1 MEGLVGMGLAGPRTR
16 TRMTGENSGTK
27 WFNLNRR
34 AIRQIP
40 PDSTVLM
47 LVPWCNCN
55 CSLSAARKR
64 FGAASFRQGFTTD
77 MDLLLTHGYFLFEDP
92 KELQIMKPYPPLGIL
107 YISSHLRRKGVQVKV
122 FDSTFGSRDRLFEIL
137 RQGPPAVLG
146 VYANLMTRSNVL
158 EILRVAKESGWQTVA
173 GGPEPSA
180 YVPEYL
186 NAGADVV
193 VIGEG
198 EVTIEELLPVLRAGS
213 RESLHRVDGIA
224 FRDSE
229 GNITQ
234 TKPRQQLPD
243 IDAQPWPDRE
253 AIDMGQYVAT
263 WRKHHGMGSVSL
275 ITARGCPYHCRWC
288 SHEVFGKTHRRRK
301 PASVADELEWL
312 IDRYQPDMAWMADDV
327 FTIHPGWLSQY
338 ADELKRRRLK
348 LPFECISRADRLN
361 AKVVETL
368 AELGCFRVW
377 IGSESGSQ
385 RVLNAMERGVTV
397 EQVHS
402 AVSLCRSRGIQ
413 TGMFLMWGY
422 EGEEL
427 EDIEATVQHV
437 KRTNPDI
444 FFTTVAYPIKGTPYF
459 AEVAGR
465 VEALKPWNVS
475 SDREVRVRGRH
486 SRRFY
491 SFADRLLRS
500 EGGIERMQGEPD
512 VDFLAIHNLQSEA
525 ALAREGLY
533 ESISEKEA

>member
-1 MEGLVGMGLAGPRTR
+1 
-16 TRMTGENSGTK
+16 
-27 WFNLNRR
+27 
-34 AIRQIP
+34 
-40 PDSTVLM
+40 
-47 LVPWCNCN
+47 
-55 CSLSAARKR
+55 
-64 FGAASFRQGFTTD
+64 

-107 YISSHLRRKGVQVKV
+107 YISSHLRKKGFQVEV
-122 FDSTFGSRDRLFEIL
+122 FDSTFGSRDQLFEVL

-158 EILRVAKESGWQTVA
+158 EILRVAKEAGWQTVA

-186 NAGADVV
+186 DAGADVV

-198 EVTIEELLPVLRAGS
+198 EVTVEELLPVLRAGS

-224 FRDSE
+224 FRSSE
-229 GNITQ
+229 GAIVR
-234 TKPRQQLPD
+234 TKAREQLRD

-253 AIDMGQYVAT
+253 AIDVGQYVAT

-312 IDRYQPDMAWMADDV
+312 IERYHPDMAWMADDV

-338 ADELKRRRLK
+338 AGELRRRRLR

-361 AKVVETL
+361 ARVIETL
-368 AELGCFRVW
+368 AEMGCFRVW

-385 RVLNAMERGVTV
+385 RVLDAMQRGVTV
-397 EQVHS
+397 EQVQS
-402 AVSLCRSRGIQ
+402 AVALCRSSGIQ

-459 AEVAGR
+459 ADVAQR
-465 VEALKPWNVS
+465 VEPLKPWNVS

-500 EGGIERMQGEPD
+500 EVELERMHAKSD
-512 VDFLAIHNLQSEA
+512 IDLSAIHKLQTEA
-525 ALAREGLY
+525 AVARLGLQA
-533 ESISEKEA
+533 SISEKEA

>member
-1 MEGLVGMGLAGPRTR
+1 
-16 TRMTGENSGTK
+16 
-27 WFNLNRR
+27 
-34 AIRQIP
+34 
-40 PDSTVLM
+40 
-47 LVPWCNCN
+47 
-55 CSLSAARKR
+55 
-64 FGAASFRQGFTTD
+64 

-107 YISSHLRRKGVQVKV
+107 YISSHLRKKGVQVEV
-122 FDSTFGSRDRLFEIL
+122 FDSTFGSRDQLFEVL
-137 RQGPPAVLG
+137 RQGPPAILG
-146 VYANLMTRSNVL
+146 VYANLMTRTNVL
-158 EILRVAKESGWQTVA
+158 EILRAAKQAGWQTVV

-180 YVPEYL
+180 YIAEYL
-186 NAGADVV
+186 DGGADVV

-198 EVTIEELLPVLRAGS
+198 EVTIEELVPVLKCDS
-213 RESLHRVDGIA
+213 RESLHGVDGIA
-224 FRDSE
+224 FRGAE
-229 GNITQ
+229 GAIVQ
-234 TKPRQQLPD
+234 TKPREQLRD

-253 AIDMGQYVAT
+253 AIDVGQYVET

-312 IDRYQPDMAWMADDV
+312 IQRYQPDMAWMADDV

-338 ADELKRRRLK
+338 ADELKRRRLR

-361 AKVVETL
+361 SKVIETL
-368 AELGCFRVW
+368 AEMGCFRVW

-385 RVLNAMERGVTV
+385 RVLDAMERGVTV
-397 EQVHS
+397 EQVQS
-402 AVSLCRSRGIQ
+402 AVALCRSHGIQ

-427 EDIEATVQHV
+427 DDVEATVQHV

-444 FFTTVAYPIKGTPYF
+444 FFTTVAYPIKGTAYF

-465 VEALKPWNVS
+465 VETLKPWNVS
-475 SDREVRVRGRH
+475 SDREFRVRGRH

-500 EGGIERMQGEPD
+500 EVELERMHAKPE
-512 VDFLAIHNLQSEA
+512 VDLPAIHRLQSEA
-525 ALAREGLY
+525 ADARAGLHA
-533 ESISEKEA
+533 SISEQEA

>member
-1 MEGLVGMGLAGPRTR
+1 
-16 TRMTGENSGTK
+16 
-27 WFNLNRR
+27 
-34 AIRQIP
+34 
-40 PDSTVLM
+40 
-47 LVPWCNCN
+47 
-55 CSLSAARKR
+55 
-64 FGAASFRQGFTTD
+64 
-77 MDLLLTHGYFLFEDP
+77 MDLLLTHGYFLFEDA

-107 YISSHLRRKGVQVKV
+107 YISSHLRGKGLQVEV
-122 FDSTFGSRDRLFEIL
+122 FDSTFSSRDRLFEVL

-146 VYANLMTRSNVL
+146 VYANLMTRSNVIA
-158 EILRVAKESGWQTVA
+158 ILQAAKESGWQTVA

-180 YVPEYL
+180 YIPEYL
-186 NAGADVV
+186 NAGADVI

-198 EVTIEELLPVLRAGS
+198 EVTLEELVKVLRAGAW
-213 RESLHRVDGIA
+213 ESLNRVDGIA
-224 FRDSE
+224 FRNSD
-229 GNITQ
+229 GTIIQ
-234 TKPRQQLPD
+234 TKPREQIRD

-253 AIDMGQYVAT
+253 AIDVERYVAT

-312 IDRYQPDMAWMADDV
+312 IERYQPDMAWMADDV

-338 ADELKRRRLK
+338 ADEVKRRRLK

-361 AKVVETL
+361 PRVIETL
-368 AELGCFRVW
+368 AEIGCFRIW

-385 RVLNAMERGVTV
+385 RVLDAMERGVTV
-397 EQVHS
+397 EQVQS
-402 AVSLCRSRGIQ
+402 AVTLCRSSGIQ

-422 EGEEL
+422 EGEDL
-427 EDIEATVQHV
+427 EDIEATVRHV
-437 KRTNPDI
+437 KRTNPDL

-475 SDREVRVRGRH
+475 SDREVRVRDRH
-486 SRRFY
+486 SRHFY
-491 SFADRLLRS
+491 GFADRLLRS
-500 EGGIERMQGEPD
+500 EVELERMQTKPD
-512 VDFLAIHNLQSEA
+512 IDLSAIHRLECEVA
-525 ALAREGLY
+525 HARAGLL